1 MEKSTLNNLEKY
13 PKKWE
18 NIPLI
23 PPKKWGNT
31 PKFWEDTFY
40 KLL

>member
-13 PKKWE
+13 PKKMGKHTF
-18 NIPLI
+18 NT
-23 PPKKWGNT
+23 PKKWGNT
-31 PKFWEDTFY
+31 PKFWEDTFH

>member
-13 PKKWE
+13 PQKMGE
-18 NIPLI
+18 HTFNT
-23 PPKKWGNT
+23 PKKWGNT